1 MSDTV
6 SWVVQLRIDIFF
18 KEVWDFSVFGS
29 ILIWNKQKN
38 YNNLTLFFW
47 FTILVSDILAKWV
60 KAQKL
65 SHTISW

>member
-18 KEVWDFSVFGS
+18 KEVWDFSEHVFGS

-38 YNNLTLFFW
+38 YYNLTLFFGQIAW
-47 FTILVSDILAKWV
+47 
-60 KAQKL
+60 QNG
-65 SHTISW
+65 

>member
-29 ILIWNKQKN
+29 ILIWNKQKK
-38 YNNLTLFFW
+38 TIITWRFF
-47 FTILVSDILAKWV
+47 LVHYLDVRYLDKMG
-60 KAQKL
+60 
-65 SHTISW
+65 

>member
-29 ILIWNKQKN
+29 ILIWNKQKK
-38 YNNLTLFFW
+38 
-47 FTILVSDILAKWV
+47 TIITWCFCLVHYLDVRYLGKMG